1 VARSSTISF
10 VWRRRPAGRLT
21 GPLRRLGLEALD
33 RLGIDGAE
41 VGVLLTDDAAVR
53 ILNRRWRGKDSPTD
67 VLSFPSGDRLPDGGI
82 YLGDV
87 AISLD
92 TAGRQALE
100 GGRPLLAEL
109 QALLLHA
116 ILHLCG
122 HDHET
127 DSGEMAALEAR
138 LARELGQ

>member
-1 VARSSTISF
+1 MARSSSITF
-10 VWRRRPAGRLT
+10 AWQRRAPGRLT
-21 GPLRRLGLEALD
+21 EPLRRLGLAVLD
-33 RLGIDGAE
+33 RLGTHEAE

-53 ILNRRWRGKDSPTD
+53 VLNRRWRGKDMPTD
-67 VLSFPSGDRLPDGGI
+67 VLSFPNGDRLPDGGT

-92 TAGRQALE
+92 TAGRQAAE
-100 GGRPLLAEL
+100 SGRTLLAEL

-127 DSGEMAALEAR
+127 DAGEMAALEVR
-138 LARELGQ
+138 LTRELGL

>member
-1 VARSSTISF
+1 VRASSITF
-10 VWRRRPAGRLT
+10 AWQRRAPGRLT
-21 GPLRRLGLEALD
+21 GSLRRLGLQALD
-33 RLGIDGAE
+33 RLGIHEGE

-53 ILNRRWRGKDSPTD
+53 VLNRRWRGKDAPTD
-67 VLSFPSGDRLPDGGI
+67 VLSFPSGDRLPDGGT

-92 TAGRQALE
+92 TAGRQAAE
-100 GGRPLLAEL
+100 SGRTLLAEL
-109 QALLLHA
+109 QTLLLHA

-138 LARELGQ
+138 LTRELGL

>member
-1 VARSSTISF
+1 MARNSVIAF
-10 VWRRRPAGRLT
+10 VWHRRAEGRLT
-21 GPLRRLGLEALD
+21 EPLRRLGLQALD
-33 RLGIDGAE
+33 RLGVHGVE

-53 ILNRRWRGKDSPTD
+53 VLNRRWRGKDTPTD
-67 VLSFPSGDRLPDGGI
+67 VLSFPSGDRLPDGGT

-87 AISLD
+87 AISID
-92 TAGRQALE
+92 TAGRQAAKS
-100 GGRPLLAEL
+100 GRTLLAEL

-116 ILHLCG
+116 VLHLCG

-138 LARELGQ
+138 LTRELGL